1 MEYMKSLGSS
11 VIEIIKAKNKREMLE
26 QKMDDLLSHQRQ
38 FVENNRRSL
47 EQKIKEKEKEVFHQ
61 LHDLLRGD
69 LPCDQINQDL
79 QQANDALQAELDK
92 EMEEKNLLRCQCDQK
107 SEEIHQLQEELK
119 TAKQFLKETQ
129 NYAEEMKKKSLSQEI
144 QLEKKEA
151 EIRDLEGKNQDL
163 TEELE
168 KVQSE
173 LQLKQAE
180 IAHLQNLSA
189 AELACLKKE
198 IVNIK
203 AEQKKLQEQLNNSL
217 QENEQLSKLDNLKVQ
232 QKKQNGFA
240 HSKLKTWMQSCA
252 DEMAHS
258 LTQDNEQEYEPD
270 GLPEVVRK
278 GFADIPTGKT
288 NPCVLRRTALNLK
301 TSPRLAAQSQNLSP
315 YGQCL
320 QKGRSANFAKISKPT
335 AGGSKSPKVDDTQQ
349 RQAETAIEPMESRS
363 PLCMKKQHTQAV
375 AENSRENLHTHQGRC
390 SLSTQKLPD
399 QNEQDKN
406 CMVQ

>member
-47 EQKIKEKEKEVFHQ
+47 EQKIKEKEKEVFCQ
-61 LHDLLRGD
+61 LHDLLSGD

-79 QQANDALQAELDK
+79 QQANDALRAELDK
-92 EMEEKNLLRCQCDQK
+92 EREEKNLLRFQ
-107 SEEIHQLQEELK
+107 SEQQLQKIQQLEAELK
-119 TAKQFLKETQ
+119 TARDFLKESQ
-129 NYAEEMKKKSLSQEI
+129 NYAEEMKKKNLSQEI
-144 QLEKKEA
+144 ELKE
-151 EIRDLEGKNQDL
+151 
-163 TEELE
+163 
-168 KVQSE
+168 
-173 LQLKQAE
+173 KQAE
-180 IAHLQNLSA
+180 ITHLQLSA
-189 AELACLKKE
+189 AELASLKKE
-198 IVNIK
+198 MINIK
-203 AEQKKLQEQLNNSL
+203 AQQKKMEEQLNITL
-217 QENEQLSKLDNLKVQ
+217 HENEQLSKLDSLKALDQ
-232 QKKQNGFA
+232 RKKQNGFS
-240 HSKLKTWMQSCA
+240 HTKLKTWMQSCA
-252 DEMAHS
+252 DEMTHS
-258 LTQDNEQEYEPD
+258 LTQDKEQEYEPD

-301 TSPRLAAQSQNLSP
+301 TSPCLAAQSQNLSP
-315 YGQCL
+315 YDQRL
-320 QKGRSANFAKISKPT
+320 QKGRSYNNAKISKAT
-335 AGGSKSPKVDDTQQ
+335 AGGSKSPKVDDAQQ
-349 RQAETAIEPMESRS
+349 CQAETPIEPMESRS

-399 QNEQDKN
+399 RNEQNKN